1 MTDASKEGIGAILAQ
16 KDKEGKEHPIA
27 YFSKAL
33 TPCERNYDTTNMEA
47 LAVIQVIK
55 KFRHYLHEQKFRII
69 TDHRAL
75 LWLLGT
81 NKSANSR
88 IIRWRLYLQDFG
100 FTIEPREGKRHL
112 VADALSRAFK
122 HNPKHQKFKP

>member
-1 MTDASKEGIGAILAQ
+1 MTDVSKEGIGAVLVQ

-47 LAVIQVIK
+47 LAVIQAIK
-55 KFRHYLHEQKFRII
+55 KFRYYLHGQKFRII

-75 LWLLGT
+75 LWLISQQTQG
-81 NKSANSR
+81 SSDGDY
-88 IIRWRLYLQDFG
+88 I
-100 FTIEPREGKRHL
+100 
-112 VADALSRAFK
+112 FK
-122 HNPKHQKFKP
+122 ILTSPLN